1 PVLQAIKECKIHGL
15 AHITGGAFTKLLRL
29 KKTGFTLD
37 NIPSPPRLFQE
48 IEDRGVEKEEMYKTF
63 NMGIGF
69 CIISPKDEVGH
80 INKIFKK
87 QGFAS
92 RQIGK
97 ITDKKGVY
105 INKLRIA

>member
-1 PVLQAIKECKIHGL
+1 VLQAIKECNIHGL

-29 KKTGFTLD
+29 KKTGFILD
-37 NIPSPPRLFQE
+37 NLPSTPQIFQE

-69 CIISPKDEVGH
+69 CLIVPKEEAEHVA
-80 INKIFKK
+80 KIFKK

>member
-1 PVLQAIKECKIHGL
+1 M
-15 AHITGGAFTKLLRL
+15 
-29 KKTGFTLD
+29 D
-37 NIPSPPRLFQE
+37 NLPSTPQIFQE
-48 IEDRGVEKEEMYKTF
+48 IEDQGVEKEEMYKTF

-69 CIISPKDEVGH
+69 CLIAPKDEVEQIG
-80 INKIFKK
+80 KIFKK
-87 QGFAS
+87 RGFAS